1 MLFIFISIDP
11 AHPIK
16 VTWDQAC
23 SFFCC
28 CAGLERELRPPSPW
42 HDISLE
48 PWMHESFSSNDLS
61 KKLLLKIAFLWARAE
76 PQRIK
81 TAYGFKRL
89 NNSWFCRVV
98 CRQVADP
105 ARMKK
110 QMVRRAVHLPAFII
124 SEALQIVDHWPKCGL
139 DT

>member
-48 PWMHESFSSNDLS
+48 PWMHKAFSSNDLS

-89 NNSWFCRVV
+89 SNSWFCRVV
-98 CRQVADP
+98 CRQTATGGWSCQDEEANGQEDNTLTCFHHIWGFADGGS
-105 ARMKK
+105 
-110 QMVRRAVHLPAFII
+110 L
-124 SEALQIVDHWPKCGL
+124 
-139 DT
+139 T